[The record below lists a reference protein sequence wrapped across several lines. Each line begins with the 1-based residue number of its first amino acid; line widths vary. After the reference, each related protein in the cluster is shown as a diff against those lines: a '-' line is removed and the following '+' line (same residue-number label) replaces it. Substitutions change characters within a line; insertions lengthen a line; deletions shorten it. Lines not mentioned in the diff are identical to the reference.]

1 MNLLIGRDD
10 YLLTSPVACSAGRLE
25 QSTEN
30 VDQSKRSGPP
40 SPFKKCISGISLP
53 SNLRNLISDKDSQIA
68 AARNSSGKRKYVTPY
83 AVSERERGTG
93 PSHDRGLRGSLQH
106 SQTLFSAVL
115 QQFWGTAFWFV
126 ALGVLQV
133 PCPLVFANLMT
144 VLQFYDV
151 YPKVGLNI

>member
-1 MNLLIGRDD
+1 M
-10 YLLTSPVACSAGRLE
+10 T
-25 QSTEN
+25 
-30 VDQSKRSGPP
+30 
-40 SPFKKCISGISLP
+40 
-53 SNLRNLISDKDSQIA
+53 
-68 AARNSSGKRKYVTPY
+68 
-83 AVSERERGTG
+83 
-93 PSHDRGLRGSLQH
+93 GLRGSLQH

-115 QQFWGTAFWFV
+115 QHFWGTAFWFV